1 MKRRNPHEEVEKAA
15 REFVSGVIDRMT
27 WIFAGKYPEPP
38 DWEKPLVADMLKF
51 AMKGDDKALEWLKQ
65 RFPPSA
71 GLQ

>member
-27 WIFAGKYPEPP
+27 WIFAGKYPEP
-38 DWEKPLVADMLKF
+38 LVADMLKL

-65 RFPPSA
+65 RFPPAS